1 MKNLT
6 KEDREKLYK
15 YSNEEN
21 IQKKLEIIADLYS
34 RNQDN
39 YKIMFKFLVTLGKFE
54 EYRPRAKELLK
65 DLVGKVNPSA
75 IYFEIGKL
83 DVLDKDLEGAVKNF
97 EESLFYNERN
107 TGSKLEL
114 AKVYRYMR
122 RLEDAKSMLYNLL
135 KSTDDGAAYYELGVI
150 SEIEGKDKRAEDY
163 YQKSLTIRKSDIRAL
178 FKIGKIKRKNGDYE
192 EAKKYFKEIYQRNKN
207 DNYNLL
213 ELGKCEY
220 ALGNFDDARKY
231 YNEALEIKKDPA
243 VFIELALIEQRL
255 DNYEEAYKYYLEA
268 NKIEHNS
275 YTDYSLGI
283 FEKSLGNY
291 EKSIEYF
298 EKCKEEKVKEK
309 VYLSLSNLYIK
320 TGDNDIAYEMFKKVD
335 LSSLKVEKE
344 RKDYYRLENYFE
356 VINGLCNESTCNN
369 YFTRQLLNYDEGAA
383 IELSRHSFSNTFDLE
398 SHMDKIKDGLKEENL
413 SNTKGCQDFYI
424 INMDSEIEDV
434 YGRKTDKIM
443 AITLINTDKIISII
457 PTIREKLNIHE
468 DGFKRKR
475 D

>member
-6 KEDREKLYK
+6 KEDREKLYE
-15 YSNEEN
+15 YSNEGDL
-21 IQKKLEIIADLYS
+21 QKKLEIIADLYS

-83 DVLDKDLEGAVKNF
+83 DVLDGDLDGAIKDF
-97 EESLFYNERN
+97 EESLFYNEKN

-114 AKVYRYMR
+114 AKVYRYRR

-135 KSTDDGAAYYELGVI
+135 KSTDDRAAYYELGVI
-150 SEIEGKDKRAEDY
+150 SEIEGKDRRAENY
-163 YQKSLTIRKSDIRAL
+163 YQKSLLISGDDTRAL
-178 FKIGKIKRKNGDYE
+178 FKLGKIKRKNGEFD
-192 EAKKYFKEIYQRNKN
+192 EAKKCFEEIYERNKN
-207 DNYNLL
+207 DSYNLL
-213 ELGKCEY
+213 ELGKCEC
-220 ALGNFDDARKY
+220 ALGNYDEARRY
-231 YNEALEIKKDPA
+231 YNEALLIKNDAA

-255 DNYEEAYKYYLEA
+255 DNYKEAYKYYLEA

-283 FEKSLGNY
+283 FEKNLGNY

-298 EKCKEEKVKEK
+298 EQCLEGQVREKA
-309 VYLSLSNLYIK
+309 YLSLSNLYIK
-320 TGDNDIAYEMFKKVD
+320 VGNNDMAYEMFKKVD
-335 LSSLKVEKE
+335 LSSLKVEKD
-344 RKDYYRLENYFE
+344 RKDYYRLENYFG
-356 VINGLCNESTCNN
+356 VLNGKCNESVCNN
-369 YFTRQLLNYDEGAA
+369 YFTRQLLNYDEDAA
-383 IELSRHSFSNTFDLE
+383 IELSRHSFSKGFDLG
-398 SHMDKIKDGLKEENL
+398 SHMDKIKEEIKKDNL

-424 INMDSEIEDV
+424 IDMDSEIEDL
-434 YGRKTDKIM
+434 YGRKTDKVM

-457 PTIREKLNIHE
+457 PTIREKLNIL
-468 DGFKRKR
+468 DDQVQRKR